1 MGTIKI
7 PEPVKVFCAIT
18 FNNEEKLNV
27 SLSFL
32 ENLFGKPDIKSEI
45 FPFNFTRYYSEEMG
59 ENLKKVFISFE
70 KKFLPDDCA
79 QWKIYTNDI
88 EQKLSTSEERPS
100 RIVNID
106 PGYMEPSKVV
116 LLTTKDFSHRI
127 YIGSGIY
134 AEITL
139 IWRSGKFNELPW
151 TYPDYKTEL
160 AQRFFINMRQQIL
173 QRKTKS

>member
-79 QWKIYTNDI
+79 EWKIYTNEI
-88 EQKLSTSEERPS
+88 EQKLSASKEKPS
-100 RIVNID
+100 RTVNID
-106 PGYMEPSKVV
+106 PGYVELSKVV
-116 LLTTKDFSHRI
+116 LLTTKNFSHRV
-127 YIGSGIY
+127 YIGKGIY
-134 AEITL
+134 AEVTL
-139 IWRSGKFNELPW
+139 IWRSGRFNELAW
-151 TYPDYKTEL
+151 TYPDYKTKI
-160 AQRFFINMRQQIL
+160 AQEFFTRIRQIIL
-173 QRKTKS
+173 HRNSKP